1 MQAVE
6 GANAQARTVA
16 AGQVCANLE
25 NVFGHVNFH
34 PQTSSS
40 VFFQVAIQFLRTG
53 GGNLALEDVLC
64 DGMGPFRVMK
74 RSKPN

>member
-25 NVFGHVNFH
+25 NVIGHVNFH
-34 PQTSSS
+34 P
-40 VFFQVAIQFLRTG
+40 
-53 GGNLALEDVLC
+53 
-64 DGMGPFRVMK
+64 
-74 RSKPN
+74 